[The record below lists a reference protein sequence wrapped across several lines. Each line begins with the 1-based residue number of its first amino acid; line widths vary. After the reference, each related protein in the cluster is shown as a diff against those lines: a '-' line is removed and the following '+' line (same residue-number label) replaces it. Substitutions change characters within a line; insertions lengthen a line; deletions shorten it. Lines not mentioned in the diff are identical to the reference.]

1 MPGEPAEITTGTGSS
16 SVDVLTMTHPYGT
29 WQCDMTLSGSTL
41 RLDGAQDSY
50 DLDGDEVE
58 ESVKWY
64 LTLSREQ

>member
-1 MPGEPAEITTGTGSS
+1 
-16 SVDVLTMTHPYGT
+16 
-29 WQCDMTLSGSTL
+29 MTLSGSTL